1 MVHGGLNP
9 SSCDIHCGFDGG
21 QGILKVALTIT
32 DRLEDEYTGRS
43 HYSDVSNRSKIFF
56 LTLFMLLLQ
65 MMIVNLVKLTRFF
78 N

>member
-1 MVHGGLNP
+1 MVHRGLNP

-32 DRLEDEYTGRS
+32 DRLEDEHTGRS